1 VQTFLDSKAQDAV
14 FKKCEIKM
22 NHMCNPICDQRDLKE
37 ESNKNMDDGKNESRN
52 SVLALV
58 GN

>member
-1 VQTFLDSKAQDAV
+1 
-14 FKKCEIKM
+14 M

-37 ESNKNMDDGKNESRN
+37 ESNKTMDDGKNESRN